1 MYINNIIEK
10 QLAKKGMS
18 KMDLHL
24 AIVDLYVGGEYC
36 KYTNFSEKLR
46 KDRLTAEDL
55 VYISLVLDMDLN
67 VLKSYL
73 KKDIMLYNRVSKCKV
88 SDATSDDKDLEN
100 VLKLLNENS
109 MYLGKNASSPYV
121 SNIMDT
127 NFKVSDYRG
136 LAYDEIEKV
145 DENTYIA
152 IHMPKQNEPYLLCTE
167 TIMLKDGKAYIQGG
181 GVHNQDWYIDIL
193 LNDANDMT
201 YAEFSKLSL
210 KERHNILFE
219 DFKVLMQ
226 DLSWEIKDSI
236 YEPTH
241 IRIVNL

>member
-10 QLAKKGMS
+10 QLTKKGMS

-67 VLKSYL
+67 VLKSHLKRDIMIKRREDNIGAITDSDL
-73 KKDIMLYNRVSKCKV
+73 KK
-88 SDATSDDKDLEN
+88 
-100 VLKLLNENS
+100 VLKILNENS
-109 MYLGKNASSPYV
+109 MYLGKNADEEYV
-121 SNIMDT
+121 GNIMGT
-127 NFKVSDYRG
+127 NFKLSDYTWLG
-136 LAYDEIEKV
+136 YDEIEKV

-152 IHMPKQNEPYLLCTE
+152 VHMPKQNESYLLCTE

-181 GVHNQDWYIDIL
+181 GVHNQDWYVNDIL
-193 LNDANDMT
+193 LDNCDMV
-201 YAEFSKLSL
+201 YDEFSKLSL

-219 DFKVLMQ
+219 DFKMNMKILG
-226 DLSWEIKDSI
+226 WEVKDNE

-241 IRIVNL
+241 IRIVNI